1 MNKKDVWKLVLQLV
15 VSIASAVATTLGV
28 TSCTGI

>member
-15 VSIASAVATTLGV
+15 VSIASAVATTLGM

>member
-1 MNKKDVWKLVLQLV
+1 MNTKDVWKLVLQLV

-28 TSCTGI
+28 TSCTGF